1 VVAALSF
8 GFDHGFPTGT
18 IGMVALFAAGLLL
31 ERHPAA
37 ASPEPERV
45 ASGPAPAA

>member
-1 VVAALSF
+1 MHPSTRCNSA
-8 GFDHGFPTGT
+8 PTGT